1 MSEQASTKKIKLICG
16 CCATPLDAFV
26 VSAVLEEIIYGI
38 IPCKCKGVP
47 PTPPEKAQVIMLD
60 FHRTKR
66 AERLKAK
73 KK

>member
-16 CCATPLDAFV
+16 CCATPLNAFV
-26 VSAVLEEIIYGI
+26 VSAAPEEIIYGI

-60 FHRTKR
+60 LYRAKR
-66 AERLKAK
+66 AKRIKVNK
-73 KK
+73 